1 MKRSGE
7 DTQNGTPEGQP
18 SSSKKPRTEDDDDLD
33 DDDLPTYAPSKL
45 SSQKRLG
52 RECPYLDTVSRQ
64 VGCQNHVH
72 ISSMTSIGPCLGVLV
87 VMNSLDYMLIL

>member
-7 DTQNGTPEGQP
+7 EAQNGTSEEQP
-18 SSSKKPRTEDDDDLD
+18 SSSKKPRTEDDDDELE

-64 VGCQNHVH
+64 VGCQIHVH
-72 ISSMTSIGPCLGVLV
+72 ISSIGYRAMSRVLEI
-87 VMNSLDYMLIL
+87 MK